1 MSVDPIRKR
10 HPHTQELPLSI
21 TIKESSPMNMLTK
34 AMTNDV
40 DLNKARLY
48 DTVKLILERAA
59 CTATTVAMPW
69 KIKSY
74 FPDTFITITEVEL
87 NVRCFYAKKDASI
100 DMVRVGG
107 RVLKLKAF
115 PESNLKQ
122 TKECL
127 GDLNLLAQVE
137 PNQYQYFVPPEFNGS
152 TEKHTLEEDDAE
164 ESVVDCIPSKHK
176 KTWDT

>member
-1 MSVDPIRKR
+1 MSVTLYESGI
-10 HPHTQELPLSI
+10 HTTKLPLSI

-59 CTATTVAMPW
+59 CTATTVAMPC

-74 FPDTFITITEVEL
+74 FPDTFITIMEVEL
-87 NVRCFYAKKDASI
+87 NVRYIYAMKDASK

-115 PESNLKQ
+115 PEPNLKQ

-127 GDLNLLAQVE
+127 GDLKLLGKWNPKQD
-137 PNQYQYFVPPEFNGS
+137 Q
-152 TEKHTLEEDDAE
+152 
-164 ESVVDCIPSKHK
+164 
-176 KTWDT
+176 